1 MANKRSPTTKPMVV
15 NQQQKSTKHA
25 SVLGEYG
32 IGYEAPLNPIQVAA
46 NRAERIQKEKQKSQ
60 AEQVAQM
67 NQQRLAAAQAAANNA
82 QQSAAAT
89 ARVAIVQ
96 QVRPKLNFLPKCSK
110 KLYSLIVFQLGI
122 NFSIDV

>member
-1 MANKRSPTTKPMVV
+1 MALNFCRFETIKAVANKRSPTTKPMVV

-96 QVRPKLNFLPKCSK
+96 QVRPKFKICPNPT
-110 KLYSLIVFQLGI
+110 YS
-122 NFSIDV
+122 